1 MSLYERMA
9 KVGMPFEQV
18 CSFVC
23 KRTVVPDRV
32 DCACLECNLELTVL
46 PTVEMSQASCKP
58 GLLSDSQRVGRVPYH
73 LEAFIPGVGSAAP
86 GSGFHVAQCLDFKTS
101 QSF

>member
-1 MSLYERMA
+1 M
-9 KVGMPFEQV
+9 GMLFEQV

-46 PTVEMSQASCKP
+46 PTVEMHRRALNP
-58 GLLSDSQRVGRVPYH
+58 GCSVTP
-73 LEAFIPGVGSAAP
+73 SA
-86 GSGFHVAQCLDFKTS
+86 
-101 QSF
+101 